1 MELPWKETEFK
12 LGINMPGAISAGAYT
27 AGVLDF
33 LMEGLEEWQARKDAI
48 RKYLD
53 TGAGPRPEAVPMH
66 DVCLDVFSGA
76 SAGGMCAALASVMVQ
91 QDFAHI
97 KTGME
102 TGTTNTFYE
111 AWVNQINIEKLLKTQ
126 DVDSGRPLVS
136 LLDSTIIDTIAATAL
151 APKPATPKPAGAKPY
166 VADHLTL
173 FLCLTNL
180 RGTHYRLYSDP
191 KPSME
196 ETATWFGDRLRFE
209 TSGPDLA
216 VSTPNANPLP
226 RGDSEKGAWPLLR
239 EGAKATGAFPVV
251 LAPRVVTRK
260 TTDYLDPPWAAPGS
274 SDPVPPLFPEPR
286 PETITTLNVDGGL
299 TDNDPFELAHHF
311 LVGRNPKQEID
322 SRTGSPHN
330 PREADKANCAVI
342 SVAPFPSAESED
354 GSYVPS
360 DHSGIIKVAARCL
373 DVLISQSRFLGQSMH
388 VLMTPNGFSRFLVA
402 PTDGA
407 QRGGRA
413 LQCSSLGAFGG
424 FFERGFRAHD
434 FLLGRRNCQRFLQT
448 HLCFPVTNPVIAA
461 GQAAAGVF
469 SEEITRNFKVSDV
482 PGSEGT
488 PAGVIW
494 IPLIPCTGT
503 AKQTVELPGLAKIS
517 ASVIADVAE
526 QIMNRAKAIQPGIAK
541 HAPGWL
547 TILSWLAVRWPLSA
561 SIQNALTNALTNA
574 FARMIE

>member
-239 EGAKATGAFPVV
+239 EGAKATSSS
-251 LAPRVVTRK
+251 
-260 TTDYLDPPWAAPGS
+260 LDDVDVHIPGS
-274 SDPVPPLFPEPR
+274 ISAAVVIALR
-286 PETITTLNVDGGL
+286 RAETI
-299 TDNDPFELAHHF
+299 FERSHRKI
-311 LVGRNPKQEID
+311 VVVVQ
-322 SRTGSPHN
+322 S
-330 PREADKANCAVI
+330 
-342 SVAPFPSAESED
+342 ESL
-354 GSYVPS
+354 PA
-360 DHSGIIKVAARCL
+360 IIKQ
-373 DVLISQSRFLGQSMH
+373 DLIIR
-388 VLMTPNGFSRFLVA
+388 
-402 PTDGA
+402 
-407 QRGGRA
+407 
-413 LQCSSLGAFGG
+413 
-424 FFERGFRAHD
+424 
-434 FLLGRRNCQRFLQT
+434 
-448 HLCFPVTNPVIAA
+448 I
-461 GQAAAGVF
+461 
-469 SEEITRNFKVSDV
+469 
-482 PGSEGT
+482 PGSNNKLLQLRSVGF
-488 PAGVIW
+488 VN
-494 IPLIPCTGT
+494 
-503 AKQTVELPGLAKIS
+503 PGGK
-517 ASVIADVAE
+517 
-526 QIMNRAKAIQPGIAK
+526 K
-541 HAPGWL
+541 
-547 TILSWLAVRWPLSA
+547 
-561 SIQNALTNALTNA
+561 
-574 FARMIE
+574 